1 MGLEVQRIT
10 NQILQN
16 ARENAKSILIKAHKS
31 SEMMI
36 EKQKELAR
44 QNSLEEVSS
53 ILKKAEGEAEV
64 IRKTIIADAKKRAS
78 WMALSEKGRLVT
90 SVLEEVMNKLKVFSQ
105 SGNYLPF
112 LQKLI
117 VDTGIALGGEKLEI
131 ILSEQDET
139 LPLELSMLTK
149 NIIEKTGKKIELMIS
164 NTKIK
169 SFGGCVVRTL
179 DGRIIIDNTFS
190 DILKRREREFRFE
203 IAKIL
208 FH

>member
-149 NIIEKTGKKIELMIS
+149 NIIEKTGKEIEVMIS

>member
-1 MGLEVQRIT
+1 MGLDVQRIT

-78 WMALSEKGRLVT
+78 WMALSEKERLVT

-117 VDTGIALGGEKLEI
+117 VDTGIALGGEKLEV

-139 LPLELSMLTK
+139 LPLEPSMLTK
-149 NIIEKTGKKIELMIS
+149 NIIEKTGKEIELMIS

-169 SFGGCVVRTL
+169 SFGGCVVRTH

>member
-1 MGLEVQRIT
+1 
-10 NQILQN
+10 
-16 ARENAKSILIKAHKS
+16 
-31 SEMMI
+31 
-36 EKQKELAR
+36 
-44 QNSLEEVSS
+44 
-53 ILKKAEGEAEV
+53 
-64 IRKTIIADAKKRAS
+64 
-78 WMALSEKGRLVT
+78 MALSEKEPLVT

-117 VDTGIALGGEKLEI
+117 VDTGIALGGEKLEV

-139 LPLELSMLTK
+139 LPLEASMLTK
-149 NIIEKTGKKIELMIS
+149 NIIEKTGKEIELMIS

-169 SFGGCVVRTL
+169 SFGGCVVRTH

>member
-64 IRKTIIADAKKRAS
+64 NRKTIIADAKKRAS
-78 WMALSEKGRLVT
+78 WMALSEKERLVT

-139 LPLELSMLTK
+139 LPLEPIMLTK
-149 NIIEKTGKKIELMIS
+149 NIIEKSGKEVEVMIS

-169 SFGGCVVRTL
+169 SIGGCVVRTL

>member
-149 NIIEKTGKKIELMIS
+149 NIIEKTGKEIEMMIS

>member
-16 ARENAKSILIKAHKS
+16 ARENAKSTLIKAHKS

-64 IRKTIIADAKKRAS
+64 NRKTIIADAKKRAS

-139 LPLELSMLTK
+139 LPLEPIMLTK
-149 NIIEKTGKKIELMIS
+149 NIIEKSGKEVEVMIS

>member
-64 IRKTIIADAKKRAS
+64 IRKTIIADAKKRAN

-149 NIIEKTGKKIELMIS
+149 NIVEKTGKEIEVMIS

>member
-149 NIIEKTGKKIELMIS
+149 NIVEKTGKEIEVMIS

>member
-64 IRKTIIADAKKRAS
+64 IRKTIIADAKKKAS

-131 ILSEQDET
+131 ILSEKDET

-149 NIIEKTGKKIELMIS
+149 NIIEKTGKEIEVMIS